1 MIREVGGPGWPRPHR
16 VKYTRVRRRA
26 VNGLELYLGG
36 ARSGKSALAERQA
49 LASGLQ
55 PVYVATA
62 EAGDEEMAARIDHH
76 RRRRDAGWQTVEEP
90 LALADCL
97 TRLARPDRQLV
108 VDCLTLWATNLL
120 LAGES
125 HWQRERQALLD
136 CLGGLAGPVLLVS
149 NEVGQGVVPADPLSR
164 RFVDEMGRLHQ
175 ALARRCGRVVWVV
188 AGLPQV
194 VKGPALQAM

>member
-1 MIREVGGPGWPRPHR
+1 MAHGCAPLIREVGGPGWPRPHR

-76 RRRRDAGWQTVEEP
+76 RRRREARAEERRGGNGGTERGS
-90 LALADCL
+90 A
-97 TRLARPDRQLV
+97 ARPSGNKEDDAV
-108 VDCLTLWATNLL
+108 TL
-120 LAGES
+120 G
-125 HWQRERQALLD
+125 
-136 CLGGLAGPVLLVS
+136 
-149 NEVGQGVVPADPLSR
+149 
-164 RFVDEMGRLHQ
+164 
-175 ALARRCGRVVWVV
+175 
-188 AGLPQV
+188 
-194 VKGPALQAM
+194 